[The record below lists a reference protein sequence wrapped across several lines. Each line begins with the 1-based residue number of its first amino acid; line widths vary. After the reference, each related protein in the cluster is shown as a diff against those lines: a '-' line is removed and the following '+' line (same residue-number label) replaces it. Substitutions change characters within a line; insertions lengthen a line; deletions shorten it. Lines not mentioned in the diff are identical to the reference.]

1 MATSD
6 LKSIKLKMIYDNGVD
21 ENGKPQYSN
30 KTYSNINYSSTP
42 DEILQAAQA
51 LAGLSAKP
59 LIQVEKNDSYDI
71 NA

>member
-6 LKSIKLKMIYDNGVD
+6 LKSIKLRMIYDNGVD
-21 ENGKPQYSN
+21 ENGKPLSSS
-30 KTYSNINYSSTP
+30 KTYSNINYASTP

-51 LAGLSAKP
+51 VAGLSSRP
-59 LIQVEKNDSYDI
+59 LMLIEKNDSYGI

>member
-6 LKSIKLKMIYDNGVD
+6 LTSIKLRMVYDNGVD

-42 DEILQAAQA
+42 DEILQAAQS
-51 LAGLSAKP
+51 LAGLSEKP
-59 LIQVEKNDSYDI
+59 LVQIEKNDSYDI